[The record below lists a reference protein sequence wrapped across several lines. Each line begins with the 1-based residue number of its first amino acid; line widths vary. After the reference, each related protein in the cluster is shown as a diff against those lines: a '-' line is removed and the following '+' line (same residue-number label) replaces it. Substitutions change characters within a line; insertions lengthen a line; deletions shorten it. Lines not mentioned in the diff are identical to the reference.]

1 MMMEMKNRSHG
12 HSIDSPKSRHVINIS
27 IMSRYEDTYIYKATP
42 KQHLKLNS
50 CEGYSEAV
58 LKRSVSYKNTC
69 ISLVPLTIPSVGLKA
84 YLIYFFGC
92 VVDLKGFFCESS
104 KFRFHDSHFVK
115 ESFFCADFEHYEISI

>member
-42 KQHLKLNS
+42 KQQLKLNS

-92 VVDLKGFFCESS
+92 VVDLKGFFCES
-104 KFRFHDSHFVK
+104 
-115 ESFFCADFEHYEISI
+115 

>member
-1 MMMEMKNRSHG
+1 MMEMKNRSHG

-58 LKRSVSYKNTC
+58 LKRRASDKKAC
-69 ISLVPLTIPSVGLKA
+69 ISLVPRMTPSVGVKA
-84 YLIYFFGC
+84 CLIYLFWFRRAFEVVFC
-92 VVDLKGFFCESS
+92 VNHE
-104 KFRFHDSHFVK
+104 KF
-115 ESFFCADFEHYEISI
+115 SFSCPDFEPCEILI